1 MVRYTVKDFN
11 REFPDDAAC
20 LEWLFQDRYPGGIL
34 RCSKCTKLSK
44 HHRVK
49 SRLSY
54 SCDHCGHHVHPTAG
68 TIFHKSTTHLHLW
81 FYAVYLMAQT
91 RCGISAKQIQRET
104 GVTYKTAWRMWNRIR
119 KLLCEDVGLLK
130 GTVEVDET
138 YIGGKRRYANRLEA
152 SRRWRQDKQTVVGH
166 VERGGMLVTSHL
178 PHGQRAPLKEIV
190 QEFVLPA
197 SMIYT
202 DEAEAY
208 TGLRAMGYQHRRV
221 NHSKKIYVRGNVHTN
236 TIEGFFGLLKRGI
249 SGVYHSV
256 SAKYLQDY
264 LNEYTFRYNHRNDT
278 TPMFA
283 TILSRIAV
291 GLRA

>member
-1 MVRYTVKDFN
+1 MVRYTVSDFQ
-11 REFPDDAAC
+11 REFHDDAAC
-20 LEWLFQDRYPGGIL
+20 LEWLFQDRYHGDVL
-34 RCSKCTKLSK
+34 RCKKCGKLSK

-49 SRLSY
+49 SRPSY

-68 TIFHKSTTHLHLW
+68 TIFHKSPTPLRLW

-119 KLLCEDVGLLK
+119 KLLSEDVGRLK

-152 SRRWRQDKQTVVGH
+152 ARRWRDDKQTVVGH